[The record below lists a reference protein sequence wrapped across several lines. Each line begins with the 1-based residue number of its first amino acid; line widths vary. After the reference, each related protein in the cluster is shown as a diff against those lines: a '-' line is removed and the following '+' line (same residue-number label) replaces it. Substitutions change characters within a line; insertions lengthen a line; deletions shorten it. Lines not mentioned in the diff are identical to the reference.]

1 MNDIQIFSNPE
12 FGQIRT
18 VTIDEEPW
26 LVGKDVADALGY
38 AKPENA
44 ISVHVDDED
53 KTTTLIQGT
62 GSNYKSKAI
71 IINESGLY
79 SLVMSSKL
87 PGAKKFKH
95 WVTGEVLPSI
105 RKHGGYITGQKELTP
120 EELMAKALIVAQ
132 NTLAERERQLSEAT
146 VKNAIM
152 APKADYFDELV
163 NRNMLTS
170 FRDTAKELH
179 VKQKTFIDRLMKLK
193 YIYRDKKSKLVPYSD
208 KNDGLFE
215 VKECFNDKTSWSGT
229 QTMITP
235 KGRETFR
242 LLCQDITEEA

>member
-26 LVGKDVADALGY
+26 FVGKDIATALGFT
-38 AKPENA
+38 NTRDA
-44 ISVHVDDED
+44 IATHVFPDDKGVDSIDTPGGKQEM
-53 KTTTLIQGT
+53 T
-62 GSNYKSKAI
+62 

-79 SLVMSSKL
+79 ALVFGSRLES
-87 PGAKKFKH
+87 AKDFKR
-95 WVTGEVLPSI
+95 WVTSEVLPSI
-105 RKHGGYITGQKELTP
+105 RKHGGYIAGQKELTS

-132 NTLAERERQLSEAT
+132 NTLAERERQLSEVT

-152 APKADYFDELV
+152 APKADYFDEMV

-179 VKQKTFIDRLMKLK
+179 VKQKAFIDRLMELK
-193 YIYRDKKSKLVPYSD
+193 YIYRDKKSKLVPYAD

-242 LLCQDITEEA
+242 LLCQDIAEGV